1 MRCSIR
7 VCATTEEETTVT
19 LTATSSTGAPAKGRS
34 LWDDARDRLLANRA
48 AVASII
54 VLLTIGLIS
63 ILGPILS
70 PHHYDTV
77 YRDYVKVPASLEAY
91 PKPEQVEPGFMSSAK
106 RARLTVDAFER
117 EGDTIVA
124 KVTSSRDID
133 PRSVLYFDRSDLFRN
148 TELTDMSAD
157 NKSATVR
164 TDINFM
170 HFYFGTDA
178 NGRDMMTR
186 TFIAGRVSLTI
197 GLLATIVAISIGVLY
212 GATSGYLGGRVDQ
225 MMMRVV
231 DILYSLP
238 FIFFVIMLVVFF
250 GRNFILM
257 FIAVGAVEWL
267 DMARIVRGQTLTIK
281 RQEYVQ
287 AAEALGVADGG
298 IVRRHIIPNTLGPV
312 VVYMTLL
319 VPKVILLESFLSF
332 LGLGIQEPM
341 TSWGVLISEGARNL
355 QGAPWMLIFPSIFLT
370 STLFALNFIGDGLR
384 DALDPKDR

>member
-1 MRCSIR
+1 MTI
-7 VCATTEEETTVT
+7 TVT
-19 LTATSSTGAPAKGRS
+19 DNDAPAKGRS

-48 AVASII
+48 AVASMI
-54 VLLTIGLIS
+54 VLVAIALVS
-63 ILGPILS
+63 VLGPALS
-70 PHHYDTV
+70 PHEFDTV

-91 PKPEQVEPGFMSSAK
+91 PRPEQVEPGFMSVAK
-106 RARLTVDAFER
+106 RARMTVEGYER
-117 EGDTIVA
+117 DGDTVVA
-124 KVTSSRDID
+124 KVTSKREID
-133 PRSVLYFDRSDLFRN
+133 PRSTRYFDRSDLFKDAQ
-148 TELTDMSAD
+148 LTDMSAD
-157 NKSATVR
+157 KKSATIR
-164 TDINFM
+164 ASINYM

-186 TFIAGRVSLTI
+186 TFIAGRISLTI
-197 GLLATIVAISIGVLY
+197 GLLATVVAISIGVIY

-287 AAEALGVADGG
+287 AAEAMGVGDGG
-298 IVRRHIIPNTLGPV
+298 ILKRHIIPNTLGPV

-355 QGAPWMLIFPSIFLT
+355 QGAAWMLIFPSIFLT